1 MDVLDRL
8 QSGLF
13 FQPNLVDLTPTISQ
27 PSLLPNQAHP
37 TSHYHNHAS
46 SSTPAASFAPINSST
61 PEVPFPL
68 LSVSADVDVHGRL
81 ALQRYVFP
89 IYDGSVVTSFRCW
102 IGNDK
107 LLEGAV
113 KAKEVARADFK
124 HAVSQHKVAVLVEEL
139 APEVFET
146 SVGNIPAQTTV
157 KIEITYANLLKVD
170 KSTGG
175 LVLTIPTSIA
185 PRYGDAPAGY
195 SGNKSLLTEGLRISV
210 QASMLAAIR
219 KMESRS
225 HPISVEMGAV
235 SHKSFKNF
243 AAGASS
249 DMLDYSKGRATLSD
263 RKAELHQDFVLQIL
277 CSSRESSQSQA
288 IAASQPGQQGLSTIA
303 VTVHP
308 GDLFCQDVNM
318 EDFVGEIIFV
328 TDRSGSMKS
337 KIPSLNNVMNIFLR
351 SLPEACS
358 FNIASFGSQVT
369 WLWPSSMRYSQENLD
384 VASKHVDS
392 FQANYGGTEIYGAL
406 HSVLDHYNK
415 RNDVPTSVILL
426 TDGEVWNVDNVIQLV
441 RRTASNGYSNI
452 RFFSLG
458 IGDQVSHR
466 LVEGIGQQGGGYA
479 EVVPES
485 SMGSWQERVIQMLK
499 SALTP
504 SRLQCNVDLGEDL
517 ATKTSERQIAGYSV
531 QYPEWIQAPHHIPVL
546 NTFSHFSVYYMLER
560 GLDSLPKLI
569 KITATTER
577 GEKLTAQLP
586 IQTVAEQ
593 PTIHHLAAKALMN
606 DYETGQSWMHS
617 LNPAFK
623 SSNPAGF
630 EKVLEQKAQH
640 IRQTWSIPSKWTS
653 YVAIDRTTAQQH
665 AISIHKADAMELS
678 QLTRPRHT
686 FTFTRRLISRKQGG
700 SLQGSHNIHAS
711 PEEAFV
717 DDVEPRVQ
725 SVHSHPYSSSF
736 DRWDAHK
743 HILSL
748 PLPPPPPRS
757 LPPPDSFD
765 SIEPCVYKPGH
776 NTFGAGVGI
785 PGFDLSTRQSQ
796 TQDQHHDES
805 RVSPVLQG
813 NSQPAELRPIER
825 TASVRNSRASSHLTQ
840 PRGRE
845 DEAAATFNDL
855 SEDKDKELYCIHLS
869 PEKLFVN
876 LASEVQVSQG
886 AIVDDVQ
893 PGVQSVHSRLGDA
906 TIIGRPKTDLH
917 GAHDDS
923 PHSPTDSPKDTSS
936 SGSCRARS
944 DRELRF
950 PDRPG
955 LSDLPR
961 LEKILRLQQADG
973 RFCSASCSLFSFLE
987 QRYINRVINNFLDSN
1002 FNGESPATRGRLS
1015 ELAYNIG
1022 LVVYGES
1029 PAMRGRLSEL
1039 AHNIGLVVFNGESPA
1054 TRTRLSELAQNIA
1067 LVVYINHEYAAS
1079 KALFE
1084 LQVAKARQWIKRM
1097 IIELLKESGDS
1108 EETLG
1113 TPLEELAE
1121 SMVEKMEKL
1130 VLRMVR

>member
-13 FQPNLVDLTPTISQ
+13 FQPNVDDLTPTICQPYILPNKAQ
-27 PSLLPNQAHP
+27 PSIY
-37 TSHYHNHAS
+37 YHNYVS
-46 SSTPAASFAPINSST
+46 PSTPAASLASINGST
-61 PEVPFPL
+61 HEVPLPL

-81 ALQRYVFP
+81 CTTKVTQQFSNASSSTSQNVKYVFP

-102 IGNDK
+102 IGHDK

-113 KAKEVARADFK
+113 KAKEAARADFQ
-124 HAVSQHKVAVLVEEL
+124 HAISQRKVAVLVEEM

-195 SGNKSLLTEGLRISV
+195 SGNQSLLTEGLRINV
-210 QASMLAAIR
+210 QASMQAAIR

-243 AAGASS
+243 AASAFS
-249 DMLDYSKGRATLSD
+249 DMLDYCKGRATLSD
-263 RKAELHQDFVLQIL
+263 RKAELHKDFVLHIL

-288 IAASQPGQQGLSTIA
+288 IAASPPGQPGLSTIA

-308 GDLFCQDVNM
+308 GDLFCQKVNM
-318 EDFVGEIIFV
+318 EDFVGEIIFMA
-328 TDRSGSMKS
+328 DRSGSMKS
-337 KIPSLNNVMNIFLR
+337 KIPSLINVMNIFLR

-358 FNIASFGSQVT
+358 FNIASFGSRVT

-384 VASKHVDS
+384 VASMHVDS

-479 EVVPES
+479 EIVPES

-499 SALTP
+499 AALTP
-504 SRLQCNVDLGEDL
+504 SRLQCNVDLGNDF
-517 ATKTSERQIAGYSV
+517 AMKTSERQIAGYTV
-531 QYPEWIQAPHHIPVL
+531 QYPELVQAPHHIPVL
-546 NTFSHFSVYYMLER
+546 STFSHFSLYYMLER
-560 GLDSLPKLI
+560 ELDSLPRMI
-569 KITATTER
+569 DITATTEK

-593 PTIHHLAAKALMN
+593 PAIHHLAAKALMN

-617 LNPAFK
+617 LNPTLK
-623 SSNPAGF
+623 STNPTGF
-630 EKVLEQKAQH
+630 EKVLEQEAQQVG
-640 IRQTWSIPSKWTS
+640 QTWSIPSKWTS
-653 YVAIDRTTAQQH
+653 YVAIDRSTAQQH
-665 AISIHKADAMELS
+665 AISVHKADAIELS

-686 FTFTRRLISRKQGG
+686 STSTPLRISHRKSGSVRPRDVTRSSQSAGYEARRGPLSSSTQGG
-700 SLQGSHNIHAS
+700 PTSFA
-711 PEEAFV
+711 
-717 DDVEPRVQ
+717 EPARNN
-725 SVHSHPYSSSF
+725 SSSF
-736 DRWDAHK
+736 DRQNAHTRL
-743 HILSL
+743 LS
-748 PLPPPPPRS
+748 LPPPPPRS
-757 LPPPDSFD
+757 IPLSLLGLDDSFD
-765 SIEPCVYKPGH
+765 IPISSVYTPGA

-785 PGFDLSTRQSQ
+785 PGYDYHKQQSQ
-796 TQDQHHDES
+796 TQDERYDES
-805 RVSPVLQG
+805 RSSPALQV
-813 NSQPAELRPIER
+813 ERLRPIER
-825 TASVRNSRASSHLTQ
+825 SASVPKIRTPSVLTQ
-840 PRGRE
+840 PRSRD

-855 SEDKDKELYCIHLS
+855 DEDKDT
-869 PEKLFVN
+869 KLHY
-876 LASEVQVSQG
+876 AYPISDEDSAG
-886 AIVDDVQ
+886 AIADAPQACLRRAKRAGKRRKPSSDVNE
-893 PGVQSVHSRLGDA
+893 
-906 TIIGRPKTDLH
+906 T
-917 GAHDDS
+917 HDDI
-923 PHSPTDSPKDTSS
+923 PHSPSDSPNDTSS
-936 SGSCRARS
+936 SDSCRARS
-944 DRELRF
+944 LDRELRDHD
-950 PDRPG
+950 PPR
-955 LSDLPR
+955 LSDLSH
-961 LEKILRLQQADG
+961 LETILRLQQADG
-973 RFCSASCSLFSFLE
+973 KFNIVSRPCRSALKQKYKSKALE
-987 QRYINRVINNFLDSN
+987 NFLDSS
-1002 FNGESPATRGRLS
+1002 FNGKSPATRRRLS
-1015 ELAYNIG
+1015 ELAVNI
-1022 LVVYGES
+1022 
-1029 PAMRGRLSEL
+1029 R
-1039 AHNIGLVVFNGESPA
+1039 
-1054 TRTRLSELAQNIA
+1054 
-1067 LVVYINHEYAAS
+1067 LVVYINHEYAGS

-1084 LQVAKARQWIKRM
+1084 LQVAKARRWIKRT
-1097 IIELLKESGDS
+1097 ITELLKERGDS

-1113 TPLEELAE
+1113 TPPEELAE
-1121 SMVEKMEKL
+1121 SVLEEMEQL
-1130 VLRMVR
+1130 VLQQT